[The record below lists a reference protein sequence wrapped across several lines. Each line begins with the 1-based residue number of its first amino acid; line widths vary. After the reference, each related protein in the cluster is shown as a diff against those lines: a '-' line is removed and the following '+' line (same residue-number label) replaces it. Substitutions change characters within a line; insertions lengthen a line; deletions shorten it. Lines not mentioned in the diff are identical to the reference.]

1 MTTPET
7 TIPVTPT
14 PETPIPAVTPPETT
28 PTATPPE
35 APSSPDPL
43 AWTPIGETT
52 WRGMPLPMMRRVDL
66 LVVGGGTAGAI
77 AAIAGGREG
86 LRTLVVEPQ
95 AFLGGTQTGA
105 LVTPMMPNQVAGV
118 PLNGG
123 IDAEVNA
130 AMRADGHSGRFKDG
144 NEGWF
149 DPEWLK
155 VVLDRFL
162 VGAGAE
168 ALFFTSFVDVLTE
181 EGASGKDG
189 SGSRAV
195 TGAVLHGKRGLF
207 AVEAARTIDATGDA
221 DVAVAAGVP
230 VMAGDEAGEHQP
242 LGYRFVLGSLD
253 FDVLLPYLESL
264 GRTDVTSAA
273 EAGSDVPLVTSALV
287 AGRNWPLEGLF
298 RQGVDAGLLD
308 EEDLNYVQFFTMSG
322 RPGELAFNNPRLRD
336 HIDGTNPFHLS
347 HAATAGRAKIAPY
360 AAFIRRFEPG
370 CARATVTQMAT
381 QVGVRE
387 TRRIVGDYV
396 LTSDDFFAARKF
408 DDAIA
413 RNCYPIDLHR
423 RTENAAKLLR
433 LPEGEYHEIPYRC
446 LVPQGAE
453 NLLVAGRALS
463 ADFAAQGAVRIQS
476 TCRAMG
482 EAAARAMALSLRAGV
497 APRAVDGVAL
507 RDHLRTHGARL

>member
-1 MTTPET
+1 MRDSMDWA
-7 TIPVTPT
+7 PVG
-14 PETPIPAVTPPETT
+14 
-28 PTATPPE
+28 E
-35 APSSPDPL
+35 A
-43 AWTPIGETT
+43 T
-52 WRGMPLPMMRRVDL
+52 WRGMALPVMRRVDL

-77 AAIAGGREG
+77 AGIAGGREG
-86 LRTLVVEPQ
+86 LATLVVEPL

-105 LVTPMMPNQVAGV
+105 LVTPMMPNQIDGV

-130 AMRADGHSGRFKDG
+130 AMRNDGHSGRFKDG

-155 VVLDRFL
+155 LVLDRFL
-162 VGAGAE
+162 LDAGAE
-168 ALFFTSFVDVLTE
+168 ALFFTSFVDVLM
-181 EGASGKDG
+181 EGD
-189 SGSRAV
+189 AV

-207 AVEAARTIDATGDA
+207 AVEAARTVDATGDA

-230 VMAGDEAGEHQP
+230 VMSGDETGEHQP
-242 LGYRFVLGSLD
+242 LGFRFVLGGLD
-253 FDVLLPYLESL
+253 FDVLLPWLETL
-264 GRTDVTSAA
+264 GRTERTEA
-273 EAGSDVPLVTSALV
+273 EDGHSDVPLVTGAMV

-298 RQGVDAGLLD
+298 REGVAAGLLD

-347 HAATAGRAKIAPY
+347 HAATAGRAMIARY
-360 AAFIRRFEPG
+360 VAFFRRFVPG
-370 CARATVTQMAT
+370 CARATVSQMAT

-387 TRRIVGDYV
+387 TRRIVGDYL
-396 LTSDDFFAARKF
+396 LTSDDFLAARKF

-423 RTENAAKLLR
+423 RDENAARLIR

-446 LVPQGAE
+446 LVPTGAE

-482 EAAARAMALSLRAGV
+482 EAAARAMALSLRDGV

-507 RDHLRTHGARL
+507 RNHLRAHGARL